1 METKPNKL
9 YKKSQNIKGQTKQK
23 LKPTKSIRVNRR
35 WRKDT
40 AHHVDDR
47 PAINENVSKP
57 ESTIFLR
64 KKPVKRHGRA
74 PPISEEEPIEK
85 PLKQKRPLQEIQPK
99 NLFWRIYAQKK
110 KGNRLQSIWKL
121 CISTSLSRSRVSW
134 NIEERRRRS
143 NGVGINP
150 R

>member
-1 METKPNKL
+1 MV
-9 YKKSQNIKGQTKQK
+9 IKQTKNK
-23 LKPTKSIRVNRR
+23 VSLE
-35 WRKDT
+35 DT

-74 PPISEEEPIEK
+74 PPIGEEEPIEK

-110 KGNRLQSIWKL
+110 KETVCNRSENCVFQQ
-121 CISTSLSRSRVSW
+121 V
-134 NIEERRRRS
+134 
-143 NGVGINP
+143 
-150 R
+150 